1 MRFAGKGTLKG
12 KVGVCPFCVK
22 FNKSV
27 GVKFSASHGKISA
40 PEVSY

>member
-1 MRFAGKGTLKG
+1 MRFAGKGTVKG
-12 KVGVCPFCVK
+12 KVGACPFCVK

-27 GVKFSASHGKISA
+27 GVKFSASNGTISA